1 MTIKEIFD
9 KANSENKSLTYEEF
23 EKLAKE
29 GKAKFTDLSEGKYVD
44 KQKYDDDL
52 ATKGTEINGYK
63 ETIAKR
69 DGDLKDLQTKLEEAG
84 GDADKIIQLTNEM
97 TALQGK
103 YDADIKGMEAKLSA
117 QAYEFAVRDF
127 ASTQKFSSKAAEKY
141 FIEQMIQKN
150 LPMENGSIMGAADF
164 AKAYAKEN
172 ADSFV
177 KAESTPKAEQPKPQF
192 AGNTGNNN
200 SGVVDPN
207 GFNFNF
213 AALDGFGSKQSS
225 ADSNVTAGLSMPNV
239 VNDSNFYAPPT
250 N

>member
-1 MTIKEIFD
+1 MTIEEIF
-9 KANSENKSLTYEEF
+9 KKSENGTLTYAEF

-29 GKAKFTDLSEGKYVD
+29 GKAKFTDLSEGRYVD
-44 KQKYDDDL
+44 KQKYEDDIS
-52 ATKGTEINGYK
+52 TKDTEISGYK
-63 ETIAKR
+63 NTIGQR
-69 DGDLKDLQTKLEEAG
+69 ESDMRDLQKKLEEAG

-97 TALQGK
+97 AALQGK
-103 YDADIKGMEAKLSA
+103 YDTDMKAMEGKLSA

-177 KAESTPKAEQPKPQF
+177 KDTPTPKAPEAPKPQF
-192 AGNTGNNN
+192 SGNTGLGNAP
-200 SGVVDPN
+200 VDPN

-213 AALDGFGSKQSS
+213 ASLDGYGSKQSS
-225 ADSNVTAGLSMPNV
+225 AESNVTAGLSMPQV
-239 VNDSNFYAPPT
+239 VDNSNFYMPPT